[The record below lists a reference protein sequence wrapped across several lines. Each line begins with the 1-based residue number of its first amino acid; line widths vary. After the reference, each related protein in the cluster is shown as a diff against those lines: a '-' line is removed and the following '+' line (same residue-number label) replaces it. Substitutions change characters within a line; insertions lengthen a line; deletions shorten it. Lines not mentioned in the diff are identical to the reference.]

1 MIINEESKTTTP
13 ALQTESPEQQGSAG
27 PSTSFNTNVSM
38 PAGSRTCTIASLLT
52 INTIPGGPRRKSE
65 LKIQIEGVPE
75 GRTHV
80 EVLCFDLVY
89 FTKPAQF
96 VILSA
101 GVFFFYLLYGYYQVP
116 GLVSN
121 ANSQITGDICQ
132 ELIFSLPGFTGYG
145 WYLTLIQFG
154 YYSVFGKVRR
164 DRTSV
169 PVIHCDPPR

>member
-1 MIINEESKTTTP
+1 M
-13 ALQTESPEQQGSAG
+13 
-27 PSTSFNTNVSM
+27 
-38 PAGSRTCTIASLLT
+38 
-52 INTIPGGPRRKSE
+52 
-65 LKIQIEGVPE
+65 
-75 GRTHV
+75 
-80 EVLCFDLVY
+80 CFDLVY

-164 DRTSV
+164 K
-169 PVIHCDPPR
+169 

>member
-1 MIINEESKTTTP
+1 MKGIILRVRLYRERETLLARRARP
-13 ALQTESPEQQGSAG
+13 APQSGCLQVDHSRHRPPPVRMSFLQFCLQG
-27 PSTSFNTNVSM
+27 
-38 PAGSRTCTIASLLT
+38 
-52 INTIPGGPRRKSE
+52 GGPRRKSE
-65 LKIQIEGVPE
+65 LKIEIEGVPE

-101 GVFFFYLLYGYYQVP
+101 GVFFFYLLYGYYQ
-116 GLVSN
+116 
-121 ANSQITGDICQ
+121 

-154 YYSVFGKVRR
+154 YYSIFGKVRR
-164 DRTSV
+164 GTQ
-169 PVIHCDPPR
+169 

>member
-1 MIINEESKTTTP
+1 MDEEKIIDNP
-13 ALQTESPEQQGSAG
+13 ALQRDSPKVEQSSAG
-27 PSTSFNTNVSM
+27 SSRMPSGTNSHHISSTAM
-38 PAGSRTCTIASLLT
+38 SLLQYLFQG
-52 INTIPGGPRRKSE
+52 GGPRRKSE
-65 LKIQIEGVPE
+65 LKIEIEGVPE

-101 GVFFFYLLYGYYQVP
+101 GVFFFYLLYGYYQ
-116 GLVSN
+116 
-121 ANSQITGDICQ
+121 

-154 YYSVFGKVRR
+154 YYSIFGKVRGPTELWINTT
-164 DRTSV
+164 DLISV
-169 PVIHCDPPR
+169 R

>member
-1 MIINEESKTTTP
+1 MHEGNNTEST
-13 ALQTESPEQQGSAG
+13 ALQRERHPPGQESE
-27 PSTSFNTNVSM
+27 
-38 PAGSRTCTIASLLT
+38 AGSSVRMPSGRDHSRHRLPPVRMSFLQFCLQG
-52 INTIPGGPRRKSE
+52 GGPRRKSE
-65 LKIQIEGVPE
+65 LKIEIEGVPE

-101 GVFFFYLLYGYYQVP
+101 GVFFFYLLYGYYQ
-116 GLVSN
+116 
-121 ANSQITGDICQ
+121 

-154 YYSVFGKVRR
+154 YYSIFGKVRR
-164 DRTSV
+164 EAQ
-169 PVIHCDPPR
+169 